1 MKEEK
6 KSVETQE
13 NILEAARKIFAQKGL
28 AGARMQEIADS
39 AGINKALL
47 HYYYRS
53 KEKLFEQIFEE
64 AFKKLARPLA
74 AFLADDSELFQKIRN
89 ICRHYNKILVEYPFL
104 PNFIINEVNT
114 DPSRILKLINV
125 EGIMAGKEKTL
136 TQISKAIKN
145 GEIREIDPRELILNI
160 ISLSIF
166 PFASKPIA
174 SELLYQNVN
183 FDEVLRTRADKVADF
198 IIQSIKFNV

>member
-1 MKEEK
+1 MKAEK

-198 IIQSIKFNV
+198 IIQSIKI